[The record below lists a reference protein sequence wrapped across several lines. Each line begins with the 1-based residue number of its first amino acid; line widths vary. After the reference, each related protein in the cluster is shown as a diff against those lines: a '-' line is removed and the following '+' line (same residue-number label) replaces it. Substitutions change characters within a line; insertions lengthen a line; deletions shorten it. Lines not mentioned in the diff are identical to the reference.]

1 MSAAVVSGAVA
12 LLLES
17 TPELTPQQVKISLQS
32 AASPIDGRRFSRSG
46 CGKFERC
53 VGNLRGASGADS
65 GAAGRFR
72 LKGKLRMSVG

>member
-32 AASPIDGRRFSRSG
+32 AASPIDGAG
-46 CGKFERC
+46 LVEA
-53 VGNLRGASGADS
+53 GAE
-65 GAAGRFR
+65 
-72 LKGKLRMSVG
+72 V